1 MKSLRF
7 TTLLTTLA
15 FWLASNSVFA
25 IDNGTAY
32 YIRYYDESAEE
43 YYYLSGGANWGVRA
57 VTANH
62 GTTFTTKASGSNTAT
77 VDGGTYQIYFL
88 ETEFAS
94 GNGSGNNVYWGGG
107 DQLSLNKGT
116 DNNARFVFVPT
127 QGGKYFLYNVQNNSH
142 YVNGAPA
149 VYGGEPI
156 TYAASGTAW
165 ELVTKDQ
172 LADGLS
178 VATKTNPVD
187 ATFFISDPNL
197 AANARAEL
205 KAMWK
210 VNGGYSSL
218 KMGSEVNAS
227 SIAKTKI
234 KSEAYDN
241 VDNGKKANVRV
252 TEAAAGN
259 DPWTVSQ
266 TLTGLPAGN
275 YLLKVQGVS
284 SRADRAYLYVK
295 TSRGDVYVDDEAFVA
310 NSAKIYD
317 ANRYTDAYELFSTD
331 DGTYTRTM
339 QVSVYEDGTLT
350 IGVKGDGNPA
360 AAAYTYFDNFELYC
374 LDCSKQDFQ
383 PNISSYWEEVTS
395 VHDAFLHP
403 ENYFFSIWSD
413 ENSCFVMRNGEDGD
427 YGQGAEFKTMSQLQ
441 GLDPIDSLS
450 YMWELYAFTIEGG
463 LYNYVLISPTE
474 REHML
479 QEETGTGY
487 FRFKADGT
495 TAIDESLA
503 ALQLTNPVGNTW
515 AWNFTTKSG
524 KRLSSWYYDVW
535 ANTSNDASHARLK
548 LYAIPRSYYVSDMPQ
563 ALYNASELTPYDFS
577 LMLGNPDAAGT
588 DGSYRI
594 GSQNNRIGWVS
605 SNATVKT
612 ITDDGLNGVSLF
624 EYASEGSGSF
634 LQTIYNLPK
643 GRYELSVS
651 CKNAPSNAYL
661 YISNGTTEWTAPL
674 NDAKTKSVIGEL
686 TDDDIELIV
695 GIKSDGAVSTP
706 FQFDNFKLTY
716 WGVGN
721 GSDVGLA
728 DGIDYYVRYNAGTD
742 EDPVYYYLTA
752 GGNYGTEAVTGLH
765 ATPYRFVSAGETFW
779 LQGVTAHANGTD
791 LTMSYLGYTDGS
803 YFNDYSNLSDFKFV
817 PRDVNNLSRGYRIMD
832 NSTGDYI
839 IHHGLDKA
847 ITGHESE
854 LSIWQIVSKAQLFLE
869 MSDASPYVPVDATFL
884 LDDQGF
890 SRNNRM
896 KSSWKVKYNGAEIP
910 LTYTKIALSGNDYIL
925 NDGAASGNPCD
936 HNIKFYCPSNNVQYY
951 VQQTLTGI
959 PNGFYRVSGL
969 AFASGANKA
978 QLFANNGS
986 EEVTVGYP
994 ATEKLNNVKLG
1005 DVTNAN
1011 AYTYG
1016 FANPDNYKKSVVIEV
1031 VDGTLTLG
1039 FKIAN
1044 NVTAF
1049 FDNIEL
1055 YYLGTQDPSAE
1066 FCTQPVNFELAGAS
1080 SDWIEVTESTAD
1092 IWANPENYL
1101 FSIWQSPT
1109 QCYGWADGT
1118 DGKQGASYKT
1128 MSVVECSEPMA
1139 SAATLWEF
1147 YKEDDKYVIVPAA
1160 DREHMLQTEGSA
1172 NIFRYATNTS
1182 LSTDLAAVTFV
1193 PADYD
1198 NWLISTKQ
1206 GYLHKWDAAADV
1218 VVNSDKGYLKVYA
1231 IRRSDYVV
1239 KYCDVANV
1247 ASLTNPID
1255 VSLLMANPSA
1265 VGNSEIKAGVMGW
1278 TSSAAANIWT
1288 VDEGTASTL
1297 PTIEGKSYFT
1307 MSKSGNNTF
1316 SQTLTGLCAGQY
1328 EFSVGTQSDIADGAE
1343 LFVTVGSETYV
1354 ASMNYILYHDHT
1366 DHVTLHFTLTEDT
1379 NDITVGLRTSGYA
1392 GSSNLLFDD
1401 FRLIYKGTGKF
1412 GSSEVASGEEYYI
1425 AYNAGTEQA
1434 PDYHFVNFG
1443 ASWGVEAIT
1452 AKHGE
1457 PFKIEA
1463 SGDYWRFYCP
1473 IIDSNARYLGYK
1485 TRTDADAPYSGYYT
1499 SSNVDSTL
1507 FAFEPVDA
1515 DDVTKGY
1522 YIKGY
1527 IPGNSADPRNAYLS
1541 PNANGDGYPIVRYS
1555 GGDDKTAWYLFT
1567 ANQMLDRFA
1576 LASWASPVDA
1586 SFLIYNGR
1594 FNRQQQ
1600 PLGTNAAKQPGNWS
1614 LYCAGAATEWQWVTC
1629 NATSSVDNVSVTY
1642 NNSNDKTNYAKSNN
1656 NLRIVYGEASS
1667 IETVKVQLTIP
1678 SLPNGL
1684 YRLRA
1689 KGVANVADSYYLFA
1703 RDSIANEEL
1712 SSTAFEAV
1720 TSLTSSTANDAA
1732 ATGYLASSRA
1742 ENYAKSIEFVVT
1754 NNVITVGVRS
1764 SVKGTVA
1771 FIDDFELYYL
1781 GSGNDNNLDPVEFA
1795 PYNNGINGN
1804 WIEVTSASDDALL
1817 HPEDYLFSVW
1827 ESTSSCMG
1835 MDKGTSGY
1843 QETGYNTMS
1852 YVLDCG
1858 DPILNDS
1865 LLWEF
1870 YKMSD
1875 GSYVIVPAADR
1886 EHTLQT
1892 ESGDASKF
1900 RYATSVANVV
1910 TRAEVNFVE
1919 AGLYNN
1925 WLIQVNSTG
1934 KYVHKSSGAK
1944 DVVADDT
1951 KSYFKIYAISRSSY
1965 GAYHNPMMKY
1975 TASIVNPEDITL
1987 MMRNPQ
1993 ALSGTTSATGVPVG
2007 WTQSVASKVTTANGT
2022 ASDFASI
2029 DGLRYFN
2036 FAKGTYTFSQKI
2048 DCLEP
2053 GLYKVCVLA
2062 GSAPANALLYVKMG
2076 DRTTSVALNEVDAH
2090 NCVTLEFSVP
2100 SGTSD
2105 IEVGVNCNGVT
2116 QTFNLDGFHL
2126 LFASADESESLDIV
2140 AGLEYYLRV
2149 NVGTSS
2155 NPDYR
2160 YLAEGQNSAR
2170 QAVTREHGLPF
2181 WFVALDST
2189 SHLSGFE
2196 GLQTYKIQTAIGA
2209 NNSGNDL
2216 RLVRYLGRDGDQ
2228 NFKLDKPDE
2237 VAKRNEFVF
2246 VPVADKPN
2254 NFYIYAT
2261 DLGKYIVPAYFT
2273 MTVGNYEGETHRLE
2287 VSDTPVAWEI
2297 VTKTTIVNEMNMAN
2311 SFSGRD
2317 ATVFIA
2323 DNEIYSRYRGDLC
2336 KWNITCG
2343 GATKPMDIIAND
2355 IKLPSDADIK
2365 VIVKRNYAG
2374 GDNKWSFVHVSQ
2386 ANAEYKIWQTL
2397 TGLPAG
2403 TYELAVRAM
2412 SSQENASYLYADNG
2426 SEVKQSVIT
2435 QSSHATEVNQDLDK
2449 RYFYEYNYS
2458 SVNTADF
2465 KTTVR
2470 FKVGDD
2476 GTATIGIKGGTV
2488 SGDVTNFDR
2497 FELTYLGSIEV
2508 LDSYNDNP
2516 VKFEPNASDSWIE
2529 VVSLDD
2535 DPMQNPDD
2543 YLFSIWRSPVEVAGL
2558 AAGSSDIQG
2567 ADYMT
2572 MSAVSTTEPM
2582 NSLSTLWEFY
2592 KNGSTYMLVSAAKR
2606 EQALQTETGDTRYFR
2621 YASDASTA
2629 TDYAKAGV
2637 TFAMGNYNNWTIRT
2651 SGSKYLHRSDVSH
2664 NDYVADDAR
2673 GYFKIYAIPRVT
2685 YYKEAQNVVYK
2696 ASIMTPVDL
2705 PLMIVNAEG
2714 FGKLD
2719 NAPLSWGSSGTGIH
2733 VKKNTDADFA
2743 GKNGDFWF
2751 EYNSNTKPTA
2761 KTGVMT
2767 QTLKNMMKGYYLF
2780 ELTTNISTSGATI
2793 RIKAGEKE
2801 MTEDLKNSD
2810 LQSHTVAVPI
2820 ELAEDGDITIG
2831 VDLSGCAVTIN
2842 EETGEASDTKYV
2854 IRFDKL
2860 NLKFLGTSETLT
2872 EAIGE
2877 GEYFIRANMGT
2888 DEKPDYYYLNAG
2900 GYKWG
2905 TDPVLDRHGYR
2916 FDLAEV
2922 SDVSILSGA
2931 GVWNDGNT
2939 YYSMHT
2945 ELNQYDAS
2953 HGPFFDGA
2961 QLDHALDYSV
2971 MRFEPV
2977 HPDANSLE
2985 YYIYAARPKDGI
2997 TKGYVSPNEDRM
3009 SMTSA
3014 SDKANAQIWEVV
3026 STGQRIKE
3034 LQDATVRTPM
3044 DATFFIKNP
3053 SFSRNNTGLENWLVG
3068 NNNTPLP
3075 FLASVDGIG
3084 NSGSCFIGT
3093 DGELVPYSIIVGENP
3108 CTSEYY
3114 FTNDLGK
3121 PVYNPDSESKT
3132 RGIKIEFGTNGGNAT
3147 KYAGDGNVY
3156 NYNVKLTGQQATA
3169 TPYDIHQT
3177 VKLENLPAGHYRL
3190 SASGYASAAD
3200 LAELYVAT
3208 ADGTDYGS
3216 ASFDAVSG
3224 KSKQNDQKMAGYLF
3238 TMTEEAQ
3245 FMASR
3250 QLQLYKD
3257 ASTKTCYSGSTTTSL
3272 NDKEETVY
3280 TYSYVAGA
3288 DPATALAE
3296 AKGYRTDRYQ
3306 KHVDFDFSGTG
3317 MRIGIRGE
3325 LKNGQYVI
3333 FDNFELYY
3341 MGESYPDA
3349 VTINDEEGDAYYL
3362 YNIDAGKFLSKEV
3375 KADGTA
3381 GNNVFISQY
3390 GDRFYFEKVAGKEN
3404 TFHIYSYAASD
3415 KNKETPLYL
3424 GPTTASSSHR
3434 VAVLYNTNTTPHE
3447 WTFTRLGTDEDG
3459 NNIYT
3464 VTDSVT
3470 SGGKTYPRVLEWSGD
3485 SYGLVFAGLEND
3497 LEPRGTRWVFYPDS
3511 HYDRNR
3517 MFITLA
3523 QETRSE
3529 LWPVMRSARVNLR
3542 KEGRYAIDNLQTT
3555 YNELDALWASTM
3567 ASNTAL
3573 RSKGDGLKQL
3583 MIDAMKTKG
3592 SVHSPIDVT
3601 FYMKESGLGLSVA
3614 DWSGNDYVLQK
3625 VGTQSWNTNV
3635 DRGIVSMAGFY
3646 LFTTG
3651 GKKTYQVV
3659 SGLPAGRYSVSV
3671 DAKKYSSGT
3680 NAFKL
3685 ALESNGNEAFFE
3697 DKCST
3702 IMDSYKTGT
3711 LQLESGNDLKVSI
3724 ETMAGTAGLAFDN
3737 FSLLYCGSV
3746 DGKMS
3751 WNSDSTEMTLVGDW
3765 DDEEDLLNAV
3775 YDSVKSKEHILG
3787 TIFIN
3792 KDDAYFS
3799 DNDKVKVNGENWTD
3813 GNNVLVYTDY
3823 DNSIIEGDTNIV
3835 RMTDAGNSCEK
3846 FVLTDKM
3853 PLHVPDVFTAE
3864 KATYERATTLY
3875 DGWAWGSIVM
3885 PFALSKLPENVSKFY
3900 DVVELNLKDYVYG
3913 NLSIQERPDGT
3924 LGPNTPVLYAACGNL
3939 KIDEDNVEVR
3949 PTSELA
3955 SPDPENDDLSLYGSY
3970 VKKYYVGDPV
3980 KYAAN
3985 AGYYSSSAAAA
3996 EEASMLKNAHGLCAR
4011 DCYYLKQNKFY
4022 RGNGY
4027 FSITP
4032 FKAFIYR
4039 GAEKFYENDE
4049 VIEADAAAARPSM
4062 LEIVVFE
4069 YYNAADMIE
4078 AEQNEITGIYDAQGI
4093 RHSGVQHGVNVIRY
4107 KDGSSKSIFVK

>member
-1 MKSLRF
+1 MADK
-7 TTLLTTLA
+7 
-15 FWLASNSVFA
+15 
-25 IDNGTAY
+25 
-32 YIRYYDESAEE
+32 
-43 YYYLSGGANWGVRA
+43 
-57 VTANH
+57 
-62 GTTFTTKASGSNTAT
+62 
-77 VDGGTYQIYFL
+77 
-88 ETEFAS
+88 
-94 GNGSGNNVYWGGG
+94 
-107 DQLSLNKGT
+107 T
-116 DNNARFVFVPT
+116 DPFVA
-127 QGGKYFLYNVQNNSH
+127 Q
-142 YVNGAPA
+142 
-149 VYGGEPI
+149 
-156 TYAASGTAW
+156 
-165 ELVTKDQ
+165 
-172 LADGLS
+172 
-178 VATKTNPVD
+178 
-187 ATFFISDPNL
+187 
-197 AANARAEL
+197 
-205 KAMWK
+205 
-210 VNGGYSSL
+210 
-218 KMGSEVNAS
+218 
-227 SIAKTKI
+227 
-234 KSEAYDN
+234 
-241 VDNGKKANVRV
+241 
-252 TEAAAGN
+252 
-259 DPWTVSQ
+259 Q
-266 TLTGLPAGN
+266 TLTGIRDGVYRVYAR
-275 YLLKVQGVS
+275 GVS
-284 SRADRAYLYVK
+284 S
-295 TSRGDVYVDDEAFVA
+295 VA
-310 NSAKIYD
+310 NQCYLFVSDGSSRDSIVFPQSNNVNGDNKYTAAYD
-317 ANRYTDAYELFSTD
+317 LFTGSNS
-331 DGTYTRTM
+331 GTYTKYRDVT
-339 QVSVYEDGTLT
+339 VSNGTLT
-350 IGVKGDGNPA
+350 IGVSGKGASTTN
-360 AAAYTYFDNFELYC
+360 AYSYVDDFVLEYRGQSDAQKNF
-374 LDCSKQDFQ
+374 S
-383 PNISSYWEEVTS
+383 PNVSNVWEEVTTES
-395 VHDAFLHP
+395 HDAFLHP
-403 ENYFFSIWSD
+403 ENYFFTIWSNDNTCLVFGNGSDD
-413 ENSCFVMRNGEDGD
+413 E
-427 YGQGAEFKTMSQLQ
+427 QGASFKTMSLLS
-441 GLDPIDSLS
+441 GVDPIDDLN
-450 YMWELYAFTIEGG
+450 YMWELYKTGTSFGN
-463 LYNYVLISPTE
+463 LYEQFVIVSPTE

-479 QEETGTGY
+479 QRESGTGNERY
-487 FRFKADGT
+487 FRYAADGST
-495 TAIDESLA
+495 TLNENLA
-503 ALQLTNPVGNTW
+503 YVAL
-515 AWNFTTKSG
+515 KSYSTY
-524 KRLSSWYYDVW
+524 RNWSFIQNSNLYLQPWSSDVMNG
-535 ANTSNDASHARLK
+535 ATEVKFK
-548 LYAIPRSYYVSDMPQ
+548 LYAIPRAYYVNDKQ
-563 ALYNASELTPYDFS
+563 GALYNATESFPYDFS
-577 LMLGNPDAAGT
+577 LMLCNPEGFGT
-588 DGSYRI
+588 SGSN
-594 GSQNNRIGWVS
+594 STLGWTKS
-605 SNATVKT
+605 GATVTTRSYST
-612 ITDDGLNGVSLF
+612 ISGVSAF
-624 EYASEGSGSF
+624 QYSGSGSF
-634 LQTIYNLPK
+634 TQTIYNLPK
-643 GRYELSVS
+643 GKYELSVS
-651 CKNAPSNAYL
+651 SADAPADVVLFMN
-661 YISNGTTEWTAPL
+661 NGREEWSTPL
-674 NDAKTKSVIGEL
+674 NAASTVSVSGTFGE
-686 TDDDIELIV
+686 DDVELII
-695 GIKSDGAVSTP
+695 GIKSTSAVSS
-706 FQFDNFKLTY
+706 FYLDNFQLVYKGVEDGDVPKLAG
-716 WGVGN
+716 GV
-721 GSDVGLA
+721 DFY
-728 DGIDYYVRYNAGTD
+728 IRYNAGTD

-803 YFNDYSNLSDFKFV
+803 YFNDYSNLADFKFV
-817 PRDVNNLSRGYRIMD
+817 PRDVSNLSRGYRIMD
-832 NSTGDYI
+832 NYTGDYI

-854 LSIWQIVSKAQLFLE
+854 LSIWQVVSKAQLYAE
-869 MSDASPYVPVDATFL
+869 MADASPYVPVDATFL

-896 KSSWKVKYNGAEIP
+896 KSSWKVKYGSTEVP
-910 LTYTKIALSGNDYIL
+910 LTYAQTTLSGKDYIL
-925 NDGAASGNPCD
+925 NSGAGSGNPCD
-936 HNIKFYCPSNNVQYY
+936 HNIKLYCPSSTQYSI
-951 VQQTLTGI
+951 QQSLTGI
-959 PNGFYRVSGL
+959 PNGYYRVSGL

-1031 VDGTLTLG
+1031 VDGTLKLG

-1044 NVTAF
+1044 DVTAF

-1055 YYLGTQDPSAE
+1055 YYLGTQDPAAE
-1066 FCTQPVNFELAGAS
+1066 FCTQPVNFELTGAS

-1118 DGKQGASYKT
+1118 DGKQGSSYKT

-1160 DREHMLQTEGSA
+1160 DREHMLQTDGAA
-1172 NIFRYATNTS
+1172 NHFRYATNTT

-1198 NWLISTKQ
+1198 NWLVSTKQ

-1255 VSLLMANPSA
+1255 VSLLMTNTDA
-1265 VGNSEIKAGVMGW
+1265 VGNSGEGSVMGW
-1278 TSSAAANIWT
+1278 SSSNTSNIWT
-1288 VDEGTASTL
+1288 VDNGTTSTL
-1297 PTIEGKSYFT
+1297 STINGKSYFT

-1316 SQTLTGLCAGQY
+1316 SQVLTGLCAGQY

-1366 DHVTLHFTLTEDT
+1366 DHVTLPFTLTEDT

-1473 IIDSNARYLGYK
+1473 IIDNNARYLGYI
-1485 TRTDADAPYSGYYT
+1485 TRTGDVAPYSGYYT
-1499 SSNVDSTL
+1499 SGSKDSTL
-1507 FAFEPVDA
+1507 FSFEPVDA
-1515 DDVTKGY
+1515 NDYTKGY

-1541 PNANGDGYPIVRYS
+1541 PNENGDGYPIVRYS
-1555 GGDDKTAWYLFT
+1555 GGDDKTVWYLFT
-1567 ANQMLDRFA
+1567 ENQMLDRFA
-1576 LASWASPVDA
+1576 SASWASPVDA

-1600 PLGTNAAKQPGNWS
+1600 PLSLSGNWAV
-1614 LYCAGAATEWQWVTC
+1614 YCAGATNELQRLTC
-1629 NATSSVDNVSVTY
+1629 NSTKYENNTNKTVEVYY
-1642 NNSNDKTNYAKSNN
+1642 NGNGDKSNYAMSNCN
-1656 NLRIVYGEASS
+1656 VRIVYKDASTV
-1667 IETVKVQLTIP
+1667 ETVKVQLTIP

-1712 SSTAFEAV
+1712 SSTAFEAE
-1720 TSLTSSTANDAA
+1720 TSLTSGTGNNVAA
-1732 ATGYLASSRA
+1732 VNYLASSRA

-1795 PYNNGINGN
+1795 PYNNGINSN
-1804 WIEVTSASDDALL
+1804 WIEVASASDDALL

-1827 ESTSSCMG
+1827 ESASSCMG
-1835 MDKGTSGY
+1835 MDKGTSSCQG
-1843 QETGYNTMS
+1843 TGFNTMS

-1870 YKMSD
+1870 YKMGD
-1875 GSYVIVPAADR
+1875 GRYVIVPAADR

-1892 ESGDASKF
+1892 ESYDASKF
-1900 RYATSVANVV
+1900 RYATFAANDV

-1951 KSYFKIYAISRSSY
+1951 KSYFKIYAISRSCY

-1975 TASIVNPEDITL
+1975 AASIVNPEDISL

-2007 WTQSVASKVTTANGT
+2007 WTQSVAGKVTTANGT
-2022 ASDFASI
+2022 ASVFPSI
-2029 DGLRYFN
+2029 DGLRYFS
-2036 FAKGTYTFSQKI
+2036 FAEGTYTFSQKI
-2048 DCLEP
+2048 DSPEP

-2062 GSAPANALLYVKMG
+2062 GSAPANALLYVTMG
-2076 DRTTSVALNEVDAH
+2076 SRTTSVALNEVDAH

-2105 IEVGVNCNGVT
+2105 IEVGVNCKGVT
-2116 QTFNLDGFHL
+2116 ETFNLDGFHL

-2228 NFKLDKPDE
+2228 NFKLDKTDD

-2336 KWNITCG
+2336 KWNITCEG
-2343 GATKPMDIIAND
+2343 STKPMDIIAND
-2355 IKLPSDADIK
+2355 IKLPTDADIK

-2535 DPMQNPDD
+2535 DPMQNPGD

-2572 MSAVSTTEPM
+2572 MSAVETTEPM
-2582 NSLSTLWEFY
+2582 NSLNTLWEFY

-2606 EQALQTETGDTRYFR
+2606 EQALQTEAGDTRYFR
-2621 YASDASTA
+2621 YASDASTE

-2719 NAPLSWGSSGTGIH
+2719 NTPLAWGSKNTGIH
-2733 VKKNTDADFA
+2733 VKKNTGVDFA
-2743 GKNGDFWF
+2743 DKNGDFWF
-2751 EYNSNTKPTA
+2751 EYNSNSKPTA
-2761 KTGVMT
+2761 STGVMT

-2810 LQSHTVAVPI
+2810 LQSRTVAVPI

-2831 VDLSGCAVTIN
+2831 VDLSGCAVTID
-2842 EETGEASDTKYV
+2842 EETGQASDTKYV

-2905 TDPVLDRHGYR
+2905 TDPVLDKHGYR

-2939 YYSMHT
+2939 YYSMRT
-2945 ELNQYDAS
+2945 ELNQFDNS

-2961 QLDHALDYSV
+2961 QLDHMLANSV
-2971 MRFEPV
+2971 MRFDKV
-2977 HPDANSLE
+2977 NADDASSSE
-2985 YYIYAARPKDGI
+2985 YYIYAAKPKDGV
-2997 TKGYVSPNEDRM
+2997 TKGYISPNADGVGMSTMSTTEDA
-3009 SMTSA
+3009 TV
-3014 SDKANAQIWEVV
+3014 WEIV
-3026 STGQRIKE
+3026 STNQRIKE
-3034 LQDATVRTPM
+3034 LQDATTATPM
-3044 DATFFIKNP
+3044 DATFFIKDP
-3053 SFSRNNTGLENWLVG
+3053 SFSRNNTSVEAWQVG
-3068 NNNTPLP
+3068 NNETPLP
-3075 FLASVDGIG
+3075 FIVKVDGVD
-3084 NSGSCFIGT
+3084 NREKCYIGT
-3093 DGELVPYSIIVGENP
+3093 DGELVPYTITLNGDP

-3114 FTNDLGK
+3114 WGYNGLTGK
-3121 PVYNPDSESKT
+3121 PAYKPNSEGKT
-3132 RGIKIEFGTNGGNAT
+3132 EGITAYFGGNGGSGT
-3147 KYAGDGNVY
+3147 IYQGGGNIY
-3156 NYNVKLTGQQATA
+3156 NYNVKLVGNNKSAV
-3169 TPYDIHQT
+3169 PYDIHQNVT
-3177 VKLENLPAGHYRL
+3177 LENLPAGRYRL
-3190 SASGYASAAD
+3190 SASGYACVSSTDPSAA
-3200 LAELYVAT
+3200 AMLYAKSP
-3208 ADGTDYGS
+3208 AGDFGTVP
-3216 ASFDAVSG
+3216 FDTIKGHSY
-3224 KSKQNDQKMAGYLF
+3224 QDRQIMAGYLF
-3238 TMTEEAQ
+3238 TMTEESQ
-3245 FMASR
+3245 FMISR
-3250 QLQLYKD
+3250 QLGLFKESPLTY
-3257 ASTKTCYSGSTTTSL
+3257 YSGSRTQTGVD
-3272 NDKEETVY
+3272 DKGNP
-3280 TYSYVAGA
+3280 TYSSASFVASA
-3288 DPATALAE
+3288 DSAGTLATVL
-3296 AKGYRTDRYQ
+3296 GYRTDRYQ
-3306 KHVDFDFSGTG
+3306 KTLDFDLSSDRLT
-3317 MRIGIRGE
+3317 IGIKGSLSKDE
-3325 LKNGQYVI
+3325 YVF

-3349 VTINDEEGDAYYL
+3349 VTINDEEGEAYYL

-3381 GNNVFISQY
+3381 GNNVFVSQY

-3415 KNKETPLYL
+3415 KNKTTKLYL
-3424 GPTTASSSHR
+3424 GPTTASTSHR

-3464 VTDSVT
+3464 VTDNVT

-3601 FYMKESGLGLSVA
+3601 FYMKESGLGSNDGWNASGIGQRTTEFDQVYRVNPSAGVA
-3614 DWSGNDYVLQK
+3614 LV
-3625 VGTQSWNTNV
+3625 
-3635 DRGIVSMAGFY
+3635 
-3646 LFTTG
+3646 
-3651 GKKTYQVV
+3651 
-3659 SGLPAGRYSVSV
+3659 GRYGLASKNEVWHFYQTLSDLPIGRYKFSVWVGQFWSASNSSV
-3671 DAKKYSSGT
+3671 PKHYLTLTCGERNTSDEDMIGNGSPGKVSESSC
-3680 NAFKL
+3680 
-3685 ALESNGNEAFFE
+3685 LELKDGE
-3697 DKCST
+3697 DLTVSLSGKS
-3702 IMDSYKTGT
+3702 G
-3711 LQLESGNDLKVSI
+3711 ESGQ
-3724 ETMAGTAGLAFDN
+3724 LAFDN

-3746 DGKMS
+3746 DGKMKWS
-3751 WNSDSTEMTLVGDW
+3751 TDSTEMTLVGDW

-3792 KDDAYFS
+3792 KDSAYFS

-3835 RMTDAGNSCEK
+3835 RVTDAGNSCEK

-3853 PLHVPDVFTAE
+3853 PLHVPDAFTAE
-3864 KATYERATTLY
+3864 KATYKRATTLY

-3885 PFALSKLPENVSKFY
+3885 PFALSKLPENVNKFY
-3900 DVVELNLKDYVYG
+3900 DVTSLDLKNYVYG
-3913 NLSIQERPDGT
+3913 NLSVTERADGT
-3924 LGPNTPVLYAACGNL
+3924 LEPNTPVMFVACGDL

-3955 SPDPENDDLSLYGSY
+3955 SPKPTIDSLSLYGSY
-3970 VKKYYVGDPV
+3970 VKKYYVGNPV
-3980 KYAAN
+3980 KYADSAD
-3985 AGYYSSSAAAA
+3985 YYRSSAAAA
-3996 EEASMLKNAHGLCAR
+3996 EEASMLINADTLCAR

-4039 GAEKFYENDE
+4039 GAEKYYENDA
-4049 VIEADAAAARPSM
+4049 IEADAAAARPSM

-4069 YYNAADMIE
+4069 YFNAAEMIE

>member
-15 FWLASNSVFA
+15 FWFASNSVSA
-25 IDNGTAY
+25 VDNNTAY
-32 YIRYYDESAEE
+32 YIRYYDESAKE
-43 YYYLSGGANWGVRA
+43 YYYLSGGAQWGSQA
-57 VTANH
+57 VTAKH
-62 GTTFTTKASGSNTAT
+62 GASYTTR
-77 VDGGTYQIYFL
+77 
-88 ETEFAS
+88 
-94 GNGSGNNVYWGGG
+94 NGSGDTFKLESEWKNSDTQVYLGSNLYNDADSADYTFALQNGKYTI
-107 DQLSLNKGT
+107 S
-116 DNNARFVFVPT
+116 T
-127 QGGKYFLYNVQNNSH
+127 QGNHLKPNGINAPVTTQTSAS
-142 YVNGAPA
+142 YV
-149 VYGGEPI
+149 
-156 TYAASGTAW
+156 W
-165 ELVTKDQ
+165 ELVSREEMEKSLD
-172 LADGLS
+172 LAS
-178 VATKTNPVD
+178 KNEPVD
-187 ATFFISDPNL
+187 ATFFIKDPGFSRNVNSNL
-197 AANARAEL
+197 KGA
-205 KAMWK
+205 WK
-210 VNGGYSSL
+210 VLGNSLAGNTTYGSS
-218 KMGSEVNAS
+218 
-227 SIAKTKI
+227 TKI
-234 KSEAYDN
+234 YNFVGGQNDAL
-241 VDNGKKANVRV
+241 KANVRV
-252 TEAAAGN
+252 TEAAGGN

-266 TLTGLPAGN
+266 TLTGLPAGS

-284 SRADRAYLYVK
+284 SRADRAYLYVE
-295 TSRGDVYVDDEAFVA
+295 TSRGDVYVDDEAFA
-310 NSAKIYD
+310 ADSAKIYND
-317 ANRYTDAYELFSTD
+317 GRYADAYELFSAD

-383 PNISSYWEEVTS
+383 PNISSYWEEVKS
-395 VHDAFLHP
+395 VHDAIRNP

-427 YGQGAEFKTMSQLQ
+427 YGQGAEFMTMSLLQ
-441 GLDPIDSLS
+441 GIDPIDSLN
-450 YMWELYAFTIEGG
+450 YMWELYAFTERESG

-495 TAIDESLA
+495 TAIDEGLA
-503 ALQLTNPVGNTW
+503 ALMLTNPSDNNW

-524 KRLSSWYYDVW
+524 KRLSNWYSDVW
-535 ANTSNDASHARLK
+535 ANTSNDARLSRLK
-548 LYAIPRSYYVSDMPQ
+548 LYAIPRSYYVSDIPQ
-563 ALYNASELTPYDFS
+563 ALYNASELAPYDFS

-588 DGSYRI
+588 DDSYSI
-594 GSQNNRIGWVS
+594 GSENNRIGWVS
-605 SNATVKT
+605 SKATVKT
-612 ITDDGLNGVSLF
+612 KTDDSLNGVSLF
-624 EYASEGSGSF
+624 EYASEESGSF

-706 FQFDNFKLTY
+706 FQFDDFKLTY
-716 WGVGN
+716 WGVEN

-779 LQGVTAHANGTD
+779 LQSVTAHANGTD

-803 YFNDYSNLSDFKFV
+803 YFNDYSNSSDFKFV

-854 LSIWQIVSKAQLFLE
+854 MSIWQVVSKAQLFAE

-896 KSSWKVKYNGAEIP
+896 KSSWKVVCNGTVQSLVGDTEMTAGSNI
-910 LTYTKIALSGNDYIL
+910 KIL
-925 NDGAASGNPCD
+925 NSGGSVTGSNCD
-936 HNIKFYCPSNNVQYY
+936 HNIRLIHNNGQPEFAI
-951 VQQTLTGI
+951 QQSVTGL
-959 PNGFYRVSGL
+959 PNGFYRVAGR
-969 AFASGANKA
+969 GAANNSNGNFV
-978 QLFANNGS
+978 LFANNGVKEVRAEKFS
-986 EEVTVGYP
+986 YSGGIAWNKTNEEI
-994 ATEKLNNVKLG
+994 ANNFFSG
-1005 DVTNAN
+1005 TNAD
-1011 AYTYG
+1011 T
-1016 FANPDNYKKSVVIEV
+1016 YKKSLDIEV
-1031 VDGTLTLG
+1031 VDGTLSLG
-1039 FKIAN
+1039 VKSTVS

-1049 FDNIEL
+1049 IDNIEL
-1055 YYLGTQDPSAE
+1055 YYLGTQDPVAE
-1066 FCTQPVNFELAGAS
+1066 FCTQPVNFELTGAG

-1118 DGKQGASYKT
+1118 DGKQGSSYKT

-1160 DREHMLQTEGSA
+1160 DREHMLQTDGA
-1172 NIFRYATNTS
+1172 ADHFRYATNTS

-1198 NWLISTKQ
+1198 NWLVSTKQ
-1206 GYLHKWDAAADV
+1206 GYLHKWGDAADV
-1218 VVNSDKGYLKVYA
+1218 VVNSTAGYLKIYA

-1239 KYCDVANV
+1239 EYLDIATN
-1247 ASLTNPID
+1247 ASLANPID
-1255 VSLLMANPSA
+1255 ISLLMANPSA
-1265 VGNSEIKAGVMGW
+1265 VGNSGNKAGVMGW

-1288 VDEGTASTL
+1288 VDEGTTSTL
-1297 PTIEGKSYFT
+1297 PTIDGKSYFT
-1307 MSKSGNNTF
+1307 MSTGDNVF

-1328 EFSVGTQSDIADGAE
+1328 DFSVGTQSDIADGAE
-1343 LFVTVGSETYV
+1343 LFVIVGSETYV

-1366 DHVTLHFTLTEDT
+1366 DHVTLPFTLTEDT
-1379 NDITVGLRTSGYA
+1379 NDITVGLRTSDYA

-1401 FRLIYKGTGKF
+1401 FRLIYKGTGKV

-1485 TRTDADAPYSGYYT
+1485 TRTGADAPYSGYYT
-1499 SSNVDSTL
+1499 SGTKDSTL
-1507 FAFEPVDA
+1507 FSFEPVDA
-1515 DDVTKGY
+1515 NDYTKGY

-1527 IPGNSADPRNAYLS
+1527 IPSNSADPRNAYLS

-1555 GGDDKTAWYLFT
+1555 GGGDTTAWYLFT
-1567 ANQMLDRFA
+1567 EDQMLDRFA
-1576 LASWASPVDA
+1576 SASWASPVDA

-1629 NATSSVDNVSVTY
+1629 NATRSVDNVSVTY
-1642 NNSNDKTNYAKSNN
+1642 NNSNDTTNYAKSNN
-1656 NLRIVYGEASS
+1656 NLRIVYGEALS

-1689 KGVANVADSYYLFA
+1689 KGVANTADSYYLFA

-1795 PYNNGINGN
+1795 PYNNGINSN

-1843 QETGYNTMS
+1843 QGTGFNTMS

-1875 GSYVIVPAADR
+1875 GKYVIVPAADR

-1900 RYATSVANVV
+1900 RYATSAANDV

-1951 KSYFKIYAISRSSY
+1951 KSYFKIYAISRSGY

-1975 TASIVNPEDITL
+1975 AASIVNPEDITL

-2007 WTQSVASKVTTANGT
+2007 WTQSVAGKVTTANGT
-2022 ASDFASI
+2022 ASVFPSI

-2048 DCLEP
+2048 DSPEP

-2062 GSAPANALLYVKMG
+2062 GSAPANALLYVTMG
-2076 DRTTSVALNEVDAH
+2076 SRTTSVALNEVDAH

-2105 IEVGVNCNGVT
+2105 IEVGVNCKGVT

-2160 YLAEGQNSAR
+2160 YLSEGLDKAR

-2189 SHLSGFE
+2189 SQRSGFE

-2216 RLVRYLGRDGDQ
+2216 RLVRYLGRDNDT
-2228 NFKLDKPDE
+2228 NFKLDISDGN
-2237 VAKRNEFVF
+2237 AKCNEFVF

-2273 MTVGNYEGETHRLE
+2273 MTVGNYEGETHRME

-2297 VTKTTIVNEMNMAN
+2297 VTKTTIVNELNMAN

-2336 KWNITCG
+2336 KWNITCEG
-2343 GATKPMDIIAND
+2343 STKPMDIIAND
-2355 IKLPSDADIK
+2355 IKLPSDENIK

-2386 ANAEYKIWQTL
+2386 ATAEYRIWQTL

-2567 ADYMT
+2567 AGYMT
-2572 MSAVSTTEPM
+2572 MSAVETIEPM
-2582 NSLSTLWEFY
+2582 NSLNTLWEFY

-2719 NAPLSWGSSGTGIH
+2719 NAPLAWGSKNTGIH

-2743 GKNGDFWF
+2743 DKNGDFWF
-2751 EYNSNTKPTA
+2751 EYNSNSKPTA
-2761 KTGVMT
+2761 STGVMT
-2767 QTLKNMMKGYYLF
+2767 QTLKSMMKGYYLF

-2810 LQSHTVAVPI
+2810 LQSRTVAVPI

-2831 VDLSGCAVTIN
+2831 VDLSGCAVTID
-2842 EETGEASDTKYV
+2842 EETGQASTTKYV

-2872 EAIGE
+2872 ESIGE

-2905 TDPVLDRHGYR
+2905 TDPVLDKHGYR
-2916 FDLAEV
+2916 FDLAKV

-2939 YYSMHT
+2939 YYSMRT
-2945 ELNQYDAS
+2945 ELNQFDNT
-2953 HGPFFDGA
+2953 HGSFFDGA
-2961 QLDHALDYSV
+2961 QLDHMLANSV
-2971 MRFEPV
+2971 MRFDKV
-2977 HPDANSLE
+2977 NADDASSLE
-2985 YYIYAARPKDGI
+2985 YYIYAAKPKDGV
-2997 TKGYVSPNEDRM
+2997 TKGYISPNADGVGMSTTSTTEDA
-3009 SMTSA
+3009 TV
-3014 SDKANAQIWEVV
+3014 WEIV
-3026 STGQRIKE
+3026 STNQRIKE
-3034 LQDATVRTPM
+3034 LQDATTATPM
-3044 DATFFIKNP
+3044 DATFFIKDP
-3053 SFSRNNTGLENWLVG
+3053 SFSRNNTSVEAWKVG
-3068 NNNTPLP
+3068 NNETPIP
-3075 FLASVDGIG
+3075 FVVKVDGIDNKG
-3084 NSGSCFIGT
+3084 TCVVGT
-3093 DGELVPYSIIVGENP
+3093 DGELVPYTITLDDVP

-3114 FTNDLGK
+3114 WGYNGLVGK
-3121 PVYNPDSESKT
+3121 PVYTPNPKNRTS
-3132 RGIKIEFGTNGGNAT
+3132 GITAYFGGDGGSSTIYQGN
-3147 KYAGDGNVY
+3147 GNVY
-3156 NYNVKLTGQQATA
+3156 NFVVKLVGNYNSAV
-3169 TPYDIHQT
+3169 PYDIHQNVT
-3177 VKLENLPAGHYRL
+3177 LDNLPAGHYRL
-3190 SASGYASAAD
+3190 TASGYSCVKKTESSAA
-3200 LAELYVAT
+3200 AMLYAKSP
-3208 ADGTDYGS
+3208 DEDFGTV
-3216 ASFDAVSG
+3216 SFDAISG
-3224 KSKQNDQKMAGYLF
+3224 HSYQDRQTMAGYLF
-3238 TMTEEAQ
+3238 TMTEESQ
-3245 FMASR
+3245 FMISR
-3250 QLQLYKD
+3250 QLGLFKQSPLIY
-3257 ASTKTCYSGSTTTSL
+3257 YSGSRTQTGVD
-3272 NDKEETVY
+3272 DKGNP
-3280 TYSYVAGA
+3280 TYSSASFVAGA
-3288 DPATALAE
+3288 DSAGTLATVL
-3296 AKGYRTDRYQ
+3296 GYRTDRYQ
-3306 KHVDFDFSGTG
+3306 KTLDFDLSSDRLT
-3317 MRIGIRGE
+3317 IGIKGSLSKDE
-3325 LKNGQYVI
+3325 YVL

-3349 VTINDEEGDAYYL
+3349 VTINDEEGEAYYL

-3375 KADGTA
+3375 KSNGSEGD
-3381 GNNVFISQY
+3381 NVFVSQY
-3390 GDRFYFEKVAGKEN
+3390 GDRFYFKKVTGKEN

-3415 KNKETPLYL
+3415 KNKTTKLYL
-3424 GPTTASSSHR
+3424 GPTTASTSHR

-3555 YNELDALWASTM
+3555 YNELDALWASIM

-3573 RSKGDGLKQL
+3573 RSKGNGLKQL

-3646 LFTTG
+3646 LFPTG

-3697 DKCST
+3697 DECST
-3702 IMDSYKTGT
+3702 KMDLYKTGT

-3746 DGKMS
+3746 DGKMK
-3751 WNSDSTEMTLVGDW
+3751 WNKDSTEMTLVGDW
-3765 DDEEDLLNAV
+3765 DDEEDLLKAV
-3775 YDSVKSKEHILG
+3775 YDSIKSKEHILG
-3787 TIFIN
+3787 TIFI
-3792 KDDAYFS
+3792 DSVYAVFS
-3799 DNDKVKVNGENWTD
+3799 DNDNVKVNGENWTD

-3823 DNSIIEGDTNIV
+3823 GNSIIEGDTNIV
-3835 RMTDAGNSCEK
+3835 RVTDAGNSCEE

-3853 PLHVPDVFTAE
+3853 PLHVPDAFTAK
-3864 KATYERATTLY
+3864 KASYERATTLY
-3875 DGWAWGSIVM
+3875 GGWAWGTIVM

-3900 DVVELNLKDYVYG
+3900 DVTDLNLKDYVYG
-3913 NLSIQERPDGT
+3913 NLTVTPRTGDTVE
-3924 LGPNTPVLYAACGNL
+3924 PNTPVLYVASGNL

-3949 PTSELA
+3949 PTSELD
-3955 SPDPENDDLSLYGSY
+3955 SIRPTIDSLKLYGSY

-3980 KYAAN
+3980 KYADSAD
-3985 AGYYSSSAAAA
+3985 YYRSSAAAA
-3996 EEASMLKNAHGLCAR
+3996 EEASMLMNADTLCAR

-4039 GAEKFYENDE
+4039 GAEKYYEDDE
-4049 VIEADAAAARPSM
+4049 AIEADAAAARPSM
-4062 LEIVVFE
+4062 LEIVIFE
-4069 YYNAADMIE
+4069 YFNAAEMIE